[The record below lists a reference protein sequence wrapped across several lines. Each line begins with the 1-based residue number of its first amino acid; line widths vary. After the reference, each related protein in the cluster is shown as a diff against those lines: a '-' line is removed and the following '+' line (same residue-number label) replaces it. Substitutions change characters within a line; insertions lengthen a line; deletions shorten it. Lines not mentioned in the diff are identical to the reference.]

1 MDNFRMLTSEEE
13 IKIFSDPYR
22 MKIIKVFSRFG
33 RPATVKEVAD
43 EMGEVPSK
51 VHYHVKKLI
60 SIDLLTLDHTSE
72 INGIVA
78 KYYKLTADSFEVKY
92 SGLDKNEDNLTVDTT
107 EMVVLSIVD
116 DFRNDV
122 REAYEKQIK
131 AKKRGEKDSLKGS
144 FLSEKIYCSE
154 EEDEEIRK
162 EISKLLEK
170 YSKDSDEKD
179 KKAFSFFAG
188 IIEKEK

>member
-1 MDNFRMLTSEEE
+1 MLTSEEE

-22 MKIIKVFSRFG
+22 IKIIKAFSRLG

-60 SIDLLTLDHTSE
+60 SIDLLILDHTSE

-92 SGLDKNEDNLTVDTT
+92 SDSDKNEESLTIDTT
-107 EMVVLSIVD
+107 EMVILSMVD
-116 DFRNDV
+116 DFRSDI
-122 REAYEKQIK
+122 RDAYSKQVK
-131 AKKRGEKDSLKGS
+131 AKKRGEKDSVKGS
-144 FLSEKIYCSE
+144 FLSEKVYCNQE
-154 EEDEEIRK
+154 EFEEIRK
-162 EISKLLEK
+162 EISKLLKK
-170 YSKDSDEKD
+170 YAKDSEKKG
-179 KKAFSFFAG
+179 KKSFSIFAG